1 MDSDHCWVLVVNS
14 SSYYIRCVV
23 NGSDVKMWHIA
34 CGMGLGEGGGGGGG
48 KWEFS
53 PKSSNT
59 KSLSVLTLKKCLFT
73 GAWK

>member
-1 MDSDHCWVLVVNS
+1 MVNS

-34 CGMGLGEGGGGGGG
+34 CGMGLAGGGEGG

-59 KSLSVLTLKKCLFT
+59 KSLLVLTLKKCLFT
-73 GAWK
+73 GTWE